1 MFNFRDMSIGKKVGM
16 GFGGITLIL
25 MGVVLLTI
33 QQVKTMEVITKRV
46 VDLRTPTAHAS
57 LMMLNGINHSLAS
70 LRGWIILGDPK
81 FQTERALAW
90 AEQINPSLKQ
100 MHQLAPRLDRSGK

>member
-1 MFNFRDMSIGKKVGM
+1 
-16 GFGGITLIL
+16 
-25 MGVVLLTI
+25 
-33 QQVKTMEVITKRV
+33 
-46 VDLRTPTAHAS
+46 
-57 LMMLNGINHSLAS
+57 MMLNGINHSLAS

-100 MHQLAPRLDRSGK
+100 MHQLAPDWTDPENKVRLKTIEQNINEF